1 MKFPPRR
8 LATRSSGFVISLEFL
23 LVVAL
28 VVIPLMIGL
37 ILLGRK
43 VITMYLNQVAMM
55 EQPLARPVV
64 WDSSGTAKPVGPVIG
79 YDGFEAPTV
88 LFRDR
93 TTIMVA
99 GSEFTPGVLLG
110 VRPRRFTTISR
121 TYYDAPNCAGTP
133 YVKAASAAVNPWPMV
148 GFISQTQGINYAMGA
163 GNILYREL
171 TLGTAGANQAI
182 GSVWMS
188 QDVGDAS
195 PEGVPSTACTNIAGT
210 PINLASLD
218 DSGVDP
224 LITATTMAN
233 HLLSVGDFFLIQG
246 AGVAYSGVHQVTAV
260 GSATTF
266 DFNLAGA
273 PGTVLATGT
282 VTRLSTIPNL
292 VATFEVADLDSGNFM
307 PPFRVAFPTN
317 VTGPPLV
324 STGG

>member
-1 MKFPPRR
+1 MKFPSRK
-8 LATRSSGFVISLEFL
+8 LATRSSGFIISLEFL
-23 LVVAL
+23 LVVAV
-28 VVIPLMIGL
+28 VVIPLMIGM

-43 VITMYLNQVAMM
+43 LITMYLNQVAMM

-64 WDSSGTAKPVGPVIG
+64 WDSSGTAKPVGPVMG
-79 YDGFEAPTV
+79 YDQFETPLV
-88 LFRDR
+88 LYRDH
-93 TTIMVA
+93 TGIIVGTD
-99 GSEFTPGVLLG
+99 EFTPGVLLG
-110 VRPRRFTTISR
+110 VRPNRFTTISR

-148 GFISQTQGINYAMGA
+148 GFISQSQGINYAVGA
-163 GNILYREL
+163 GNILYRESA
-171 TLGTAGANQAI
+171 LGTAGVNQAI
-182 GSVWMS
+182 GSFWVS
-188 QDVGDAS
+188 QNVGDAS
-195 PEGVPSTACTNIAGT
+195 PAGVPSTACTNIAGT

-233 HLLSVGDFFLIQG
+233 HGLSVGDFFLIQG
-246 AGVAYSGVHQVTAV
+246 AGVYNGVHQVTAV

-282 VTRLSTIPNL
+282 VTLLSTIPNL
-292 VATFEVADLDSGNFM
+292 VTTLLVADLDSAANFTA
-307 PPFRVAFPTN
+307 PYRLAFPTA
-317 VTGPPLV
+317 VTGAPLV

>member
-28 VVIPLMIGL
+28 VVIPLMIGM

-43 VITMYLNQVAMM
+43 VITLYLNQVAMM

-79 YDGFEAPTV
+79 YDQFEAPTV
-88 LFRDR
+88 LYRHHTGILVGTD
-93 TTIMVA
+93 
-99 GSEFTPGVLLG
+99 EFTPGVLLG
-110 VRPRRFTTISR
+110 VRPTRFTTLSR
-121 TYYDAPNCAGTP
+121 TYYDAPDCAGTP
-133 YVKAASAAVNPWPMV
+133 YVKAAAAAVNPWPMV

-171 TLGTAGANQAI
+171 TLGTAGVNQAI
-182 GSVWMS
+182 GSVWIS
-188 QDVGDAS
+188 QNVGDAS
-195 PEGVPSTACTNIAGT
+195 PAGVPSTACTNIAGT

-233 HLLSVGDFFLIQG
+233 HGLSVGDFFLIQG
-246 AGVAYSGVHQVTAV
+246 AGVYNGIHQVTAV
-260 GSATTF
+260 GSPTTF

-282 VTRLSTIPNL
+282 VTLLSTIPNL
-292 VATFEVADLDSGNFM
+292 VATSLVADLDAPANFT
-307 PPFRVAFPTN
+307 PPYRVAFPTS
-317 VTGPPLV
+317 VPGPAPV
-324 STGG
+324 SNGG